1 MWKLTIEDDQ
11 ASKTVV
17 HLVRDEYTIGRAED
31 NAIRLTERNIS
42 RRHARVQKDSA
53 GVWHLYDEQSY
64 NGCYVNGQRVGGK
77 LALAHGDLVQF
88 GDYRLIV
95 EDESSEQARNDRVQT
110 VPGLPRLNV
119 STQSDRLIEL
129 VGPEPGTEFAL
140 SQRRLIV
147 GRGEECDI
155 SINHPSVSR
164 VHAEIIPFG
173 DGRYEVRDL
182 QSANGVRVNGVE
194 LPQSL
199 LDARDVLELGD
210 VLLKYI
216 PAGELY
222 IPGADDTQARA
233 ALAAA
238 PRGLS
243 AWPAAAKVAVGGV
256 LVALALALVLALRG
270 GGQTQLATVENSGGE
285 RAAKLLAEARSLLE
299 KGDTEGAIAKANAI
313 PQDSN
318 LRDSAEFRAIH
329 GAWADSLFEQAAN
342 APDLAQKRSLLD
354 QIARATSVDSTRR
367 KRAAKELENLVSEAV
382 DVSALPSDEPEA
394 VAVAA
399 RPQVAT
405 GAPRTQSFAP
415 SAPASPPSQPS
426 EPPAA
431 KTTSTSSI
439 VRKNPFDSS
448 GASDLAPPPT
458 VSGASDTSAGERS
471 KLVQAK
477 NQLKSKV
484 ASGQATERD
493 LKMLKALC
501 QQLGDASC
509 SN

>member
-42 RRHARVQKDSA
+42 RHHARVQKDSS
-53 GVWHLYDEQSY
+53 GTWHLYDVESY
-64 NGCYVNGQRVGGK
+64 NGCYVNGQRVGGG
-77 LALAHGDLVQF
+77 LPLGHGDLVQF
-88 GDYRLIV
+88 GDYRLVV
-95 EDESSEQARNDRVQT
+95 EDEASEQGRSDRVQT

-119 STQSDRLIEL
+119 STQTDRLIEL
-129 VGPEPGTEFAL
+129 VGPEPGSEFAL
-140 SQRRLIV
+140 SQRRMII

-182 QSANGVRVNGVE
+182 QSANGIRVNAVE

-233 ALAAA
+233 ALTAT

-256 LVALALALVLALRG
+256 VVALALALVLALRG
-270 GGQTQLATVENSGGE
+270 GSSQTELATVENTGSE
-285 RAAKLLAEARSLLE
+285 RAAKLLAEARSLLAS
-299 KGDTEGAIAKANAI
+299 GDTEAAIAKANAI
-313 PQDSN
+313 PQESN
-318 LRDSAEFRAIH
+318 LRDSPEFRAIH
-329 GAWADSLFEQAAN
+329 GAWADSVFEQASKAS
-342 APDLAQKRSLLD
+342 DIAQKRALLD

-367 KRAAKELENLVSEAV
+367 KRAANELEGLASEAV
-382 DVSALPSDEPEA
+382 DVSALPSDQPEA
-394 VAVAA
+394 VAVVA
-399 RPQVAT
+399 RPQVEA
-405 GAPRTQSFAP
+405 APRTHNSYAP
-415 SAPASPPSQPS
+415 SAPAPAPLAS
-426 EPPAA
+426 EPPQVKSAQ
-431 KTTSTSSI
+431 STSSI
-439 VRKNPFDSS
+439 VRKNPFDTS
-448 GASDLAPPPT
+448 GASDSAPPPAST
-458 VSGASDTSAGERS
+458 GASDVGTERG

-477 NQLKSKV
+477 NQLKNKA

-501 QQLGDASC
+501 RQLGDASC
-509 SN
+509 S

>member
-11 ASKTVV
+11 ACKTVV

-42 RRHARVQKDSA
+42 RHHARVKKDSA
-53 GVWHLYDEQSY
+53 GVWHLYDIQSY
-64 NGCYVNGQRVGGK
+64 NGSYVNGQRVNGSYPLG
-77 LALAHGDLVQF
+77 HGDLVQF
-88 GDYRLIV
+88 GDYRLLV
-95 EDESSEQARNDRVQT
+95 EDESVTEGRSDRVQT

-129 VGPEPGTEFAL
+129 VGPEPGTEFPL

-182 QSANGVRVNGVE
+182 QSANGVRVNSVE
-194 LPQSL
+194 LPRAL
-199 LDARDVLELGD
+199 LDARDVIELGD

-238 PRGLS
+238 PRGLA

-256 LVALALALVLALRG
+256 FVALVLALVLALRG
-270 GGQTQLATVENSGGE
+270 GGQTELATVDTSGSE
-285 RAAKLLAEARSLLE
+285 RAAKLLEEARGLLTAGNVE
-299 KGDTEGAIAKANAI
+299 AAVAKASAI
-313 PQDSN
+313 PQESN
-318 LRDSAEFRAIH
+318 LRDSAEFRAIY
-329 GAWADSLFEQAAN
+329 GAWADSLFERVN
-342 APDLAQKRSLLD
+342 ATSDVAEKRSLLD
-354 QIARATSVDSTRR
+354 QIARATNVDSTRR
-367 KRAAKELENLVSEAV
+367 KRAAKELEGLVAEAV
-382 DVSALPSDEPEA
+382 DVSALPSDRPEA
-394 VAVAA
+394 VAAVA
-399 RPQVAT
+399 RPQQVE
-405 GAPRTQSFAP
+405 GARSQSFAA
-415 SAPASPPSQPS
+415 SAPAPAAQAN
-426 EPPAA
+426 EPVAA
-431 KTTSTSSI
+431 KTTSTSTSSI

-448 GASDLAPPPT
+448 GSEVAPPPT
-458 VSGASDTSAGERS
+458 AALAPDVGAERD

-493 LKMLKALC
+493 MKMLKALC
-501 QQLGDASC
+501 RQLGDTSC
-509 SN
+509 Q